1 VLYSRNPPQ
10 IIDALTLQ
18 DIAERLQCRLEGDGG
33 IEIRR
38 VAGIQQAR
46 AGDLTFVA
54 NTRYASQV
62 ATTKASAII
71 LGPQDAAPARLA
83 VLRCD
88 DPYTAFARALHFF
101 VQAAPPAAGVDRLS
115 AVAPGV
121 TLGAGV
127 SIGPF
132 VTIGAGASVGART
145 IVYPNV
151 VIGPG
156 ARIGDDCVIHS
167 QASIREGVVVGHR
180 VVLHDGVVIGSDGYG
195 FARQKDGTHLKIP
208 QHADV
213 VIEDDVEIGANSTID
228 RPAVGETRIGAG
240 TKLDNLVHVAHGV
253 TIGKRVL
260 LAAQVGIAGS
270 TAIEDDV
277 MMAGQTGVTG
287 HITVGARAM
296 VGAKSAVLNSVD
308 AGAFVTG
315 HPAIE
320 HAEWRKAS
328 VIFRHLPELKKRL
341 DELERRLAAHTT
353 ALRPRKRAR
362 QKTVKTSILSNA
374 SKSSTRVSRAKRS
387 ARRS

>member
-1 VLYSRNPPQ
+1 MTIRVLYSHIPPQ
-10 IIDALTLQ
+10 TINALTLQ
-18 DIAERLQCRLEGDGG
+18 DIADRLQCRLEGDGHV
-33 IEIRR
+33 EIRR
-38 VAGIQQAR
+38 VAGIHQAR
-46 AGDLTFVA
+46 TGDLTFVA
-54 NTRYASQV
+54 NSRYASQV

-71 LGPQDAAPARLA
+71 LGSQDATPAPCA

-88 DPYTAFARALHFF
+88 DPYTTFARALQLF
-101 VQAAPPAAGVDRLS
+101 VQAMRPATGVDRLS
-115 AVAPGV
+115 AVASDATLGPGV
-121 TLGAGV
+121 SV
-127 SIGPF
+127 GPF
-132 VTIGAGASVGART
+132 VTIGAGASIGART

-253 TIGKRVL
+253 TIGRRVL

-287 HITVGARAM
+287 HITVGKRAM
-296 VGAKSAVLNSVD
+296 VGAKSAVLNSVE

-315 HPAIE
+315 HPAIA
-320 HAEWRKAS
+320 HADWRKAS
-328 VIFRHLPELKKRL
+328 VIFRHLPALKKRIE
-341 DELERRLAAHTT
+341 ELEQRLAAHTT
-353 ALRPRKRAR
+353 ALGPRKGVAKKSANRA
-362 QKTVKTSILSNA
+362 Q
-374 SKSSTRVSRAKRS
+374 RAKRLT
-387 ARRS
+387 RRS